1 MKSEALSSM
10 QTINSGPKEF
20 EEKTVERAVK
30 LACEFFGCEEGDL
43 EIEIITRGST
53 GLFGIGGK
61 KAKIKAF
68 PRNGITE
75 EPSENELSGELL
87 EETEDESPEE
97 RGVNGKVG
105 APLSEE
111 TDEETDLEKV
121 EGLARKACEF
131 LNGVLKA
138 SGLSGHAEVI
148 SQGKKPFL
156 NIAGDD
162 LSLIIGKDGQT
173 LDALEYLVNLYLKRK
188 MPDVSTRIV
197 VEATGYRDRR
207 RKSLIAL
214 AERLA
219 IKARRTGRAVS
230 LQPMPSKERR
240 IVHLAL
246 KDFKGVRTH
255 SSGDGHQR
263 KVIITPLKRRKN
275 NRRGG

>member
-1 MKSEALSSM
+1 M
-10 QTINSGPKEF
+10 QTFNTEPKEF

-30 LACEFFGCEEGDL
+30 LACEFFGCEEEDL

-68 PRNGITE
+68 PKKGIVA
-75 EPSENELSGELL
+75 EPFEQKPH
-87 EETEDESPEE
+87 EET
-97 RGVNGKVG
+97 G
-105 APLSEE
+105 EE
-111 TDEETDLEKV
+111 TVKELPKKEEVNEEVEGPLAGEISEETDLEKL
-121 EGLARKACEF
+121 EGLAQKACEF
-131 LNGVLKA
+131 LNGILKN

-156 NIAGDD
+156 NITGDD

-188 MPDVSTRIV
+188 ISDIPTRIM

-207 RKSLIAL
+207 KKNLIAL

-219 IKARRTGRAVS
+219 IRAKRTGRAVS
-230 LQPMPSKERR
+230 LQPMPSRERR

-255 SSGDGHQR
+255 SSGDGSQR
-263 KVIITPLKRRKN
+263 KVIITPLRRKKN
-275 NRRGG
+275 NRRGR